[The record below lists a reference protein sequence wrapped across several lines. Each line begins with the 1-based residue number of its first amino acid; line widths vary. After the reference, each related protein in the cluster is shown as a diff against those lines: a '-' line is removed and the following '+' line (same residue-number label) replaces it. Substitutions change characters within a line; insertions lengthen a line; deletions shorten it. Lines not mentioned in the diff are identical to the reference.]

1 MKAGSNNIVENED
14 INKRTFQILQEIN
27 RTKSINLGKSMNFG
41 SNNINKNSDIKCDGL
56 KLKRDKLVPYS
67 KVLK

>member
-1 MKAGSNNIVENED
+1 MKTGNTNIVENED

-41 SNNINKNSDIKCDGL
+41 SNNISKNSDIKCDAL

>member
-1 MKAGSNNIVENED
+1 VKTGNTNIVENED

-27 RTKSINLGKSMNFG
+27 RKKSINLGKSMNFG
-41 SNNINKNSDIKCDGL
+41 SNNSKNSEIKCDAL

>member
-1 MKAGSNNIVENED
+1 MKAESNNIVENED

-27 RTKSINLGKSMNFG
+27 RTKSINLGKSINFG
-41 SNNINKNSDIKCDGL
+41 SNNISKNGDIKCDAL